1 MWFSKVE
8 SLSLLIAVL
17 LPATLLAGQV
27 KHETLNVPP
36 EGAKRV
42 EVSVEF
48 GAGEIRLN
56 SGDIQNVV
64 EMEVVY
70 DTRKIDFDHEY
81 QVSNGVGDLMLESS
95 HGDSDDIDT
104 DDHKWDMTL
113 SQNYPL
119 RLDLDMGA
127 CEAEMDLGGL
137 QLEEFTLNVGAAS
150 AEIDFSSPNP
160 IRLKEIRIEAGAASV
175 EMHEVG
181 NANFEILD
189 FSGGVGS
196 FDLDLRG
203 KYTGESKVTIEVG
216 LGSMDII
223 LPRDLP
229 IQVITEGSNWLSS
242 IDFHRDNLDEV
253 DDDIYES
260 PDFEDAKVRLILEVE
275 VGLGSI
281 DLYWKR

>member
-1 MWFSKVE
+1 MWFSKAKT
-8 SLSLLIAVL
+8 LSLLFVVF
-17 LPATLLAGQV
+17 LPMTLFAGRV
-27 KHETLNVPP
+27 KHETLDVPP

-42 EVSVEF
+42 VVSVEF
-48 GAGEIRLN
+48 GAGEIWLT
-56 SGDIQNVV
+56 SGDIDNVV
-64 EMEVVY
+64 EMEVTY
-70 DTRKIDFDHEY
+70 DTRNIDFDHEY
-81 QVSNGVGDLMLESS
+81 EVRNDVGDLILESN
-95 HGDSDDIDT
+95 HRDNKNIDT
-104 DDHKWDMTL
+104 EDHKWDMTI

-119 RLDLDMGA
+119 RFDLDIGA

-137 QLEEFTLNVGAAS
+137 QLEEFSLEVGAAS

-160 IRLKEIRIEAGAASV
+160 IRLEEIRIEAGAASL
-175 EMHEVG
+175 EMRQIG
-181 NANFEILD
+181 NANFETLD

-223 LPRDLP
+223 LPRGLP
-229 IQVITEGSNWLSS
+229 VRVITEGANWLSS
-242 IDFHRDNLDEV
+242 IDFHHDRLDEV
-253 DDDIYES
+253 DDDVYES
-260 PDFEDAKVRLILEVE
+260 PDFEDAEIRLILDVE